1 MIRNRVIQ
9 FALILIAITLFVFT
23 YYSNKKQNE
32 IADSDQNEM
41 IKAMEKNVETS
52 KEISNVIEDVTYNGT
67 DNRGTF
73 FKLNAKVAEVYKDKP
88 SLSNMKIVKAI
99 ISLKDGRNIHIKSDV
114 CIYDRSTNDAK
125 FSGNVLVTELNNK
138 ITSENLDLIMSENL
152 ITIYNNVKYNG
163 EKGFLIADKV
173 DIDILRNTSNI
184 FMFDKKN
191 KVKVNYKN

>member
-73 FKLNAKVAEVYKDKP
+73 F
-88 SLSNMKIVKAI
+88 
-99 ISLKDGRNIHIKSDV
+99 
-114 CIYDRSTNDAK
+114 
-125 FSGNVLVTELNNK
+125 
-138 ITSENLDLIMSENL
+138 
-152 ITIYNNVKYNG
+152 
-163 EKGFLIADKV
+163 
-173 DIDILRNTSNI
+173 
-184 FMFDKKN
+184 
-191 KVKVNYKN
+191 

>member
-1 MIRNRVIQ
+1 M
-9 FALILIAITLFVFT
+9 
-23 YYSNKKQNE
+23 
-32 IADSDQNEM
+32 
-41 IKAMEKNVETS
+41 
-52 KEISNVIEDVTYNGT
+52 
-67 DNRGTF
+67 
-73 FKLNAKVAEVYKDKP
+73 
-88 SLSNMKIVKAI
+88 
-99 ISLKDGRNIHIKSDV
+99 
-114 CIYDRSTNDAK
+114 
-125 FSGNVLVTELNNK
+125 VTELNNK